1 MKKVAVNTFVRS
13 TIDDH
18 NPEPPLLVPYFG
30 TYPFCLDDVHPLP
43 SHIIMKLLV
52 ILLLLLAIG
61 IPSAEGQFGVANK
74 AKEKTK
80 DDSSEPG
87 KLQEAAVDERGNL
100 DYAQYEGMA
109 KKLQSVA
116 PISIEDATD
125 IAVLL
130 EAVKADAE
138 TGALIAQMQN
148 AEGTGGGALAAFI
161 KDITPLEIVVGL
173 KQSIDE
179 IKAIEILFADPQRAV
194 FEMDKEGVIEKKRV
208 DFYKKNPDVLKE
220 DTRKGNYFTFVSLAV
235 AGGYL

>member
-1 MKKVAVNTFVRS
+1 
-13 TIDDH
+13 
-18 NPEPPLLVPYFG
+18 
-30 TYPFCLDDVHPLP
+30 
-43 SHIIMKLLV
+43 MKLLV
-52 ILLLLLAIG
+52 IILLLLAIG
-61 IPSAEGQFGVANK
+61 IPLAEGQFGVANK

-80 DDSSEPG
+80 DSDSSELG
-87 KLQEAAVDERGNL
+87 KKLQEAAIDERGNV
-100 DYAQYEGMA
+100 DAQYEGMA
-109 KKLQSVA
+109 KKLQSIA

-138 TGALIAQMQN
+138 TGALIAQMQK
-148 AEGTGGGALAAFI
+148 AEGEGGALQAFI
-161 KDITPLEIVVGL
+161 NDITPYEIVIGL

-194 FEMDKEGVIEKKRV
+194 VEMDKEGMIDKKRV

-220 DTRKGNYFTFVSLAV
+220 DTRKGNFFTFVSLGV